1 MINIDVSISIAWK
14 KLKSSLKFS
23 SPTSNKEWAIYLDC
37 IPEAFGILYLWSI
50 SLLRSEQW
58 SILLTQSSRKTSQ
71 SRTWLGIEYQQC
83 SVQGNK
89 FDHVIKIF
97 TIAQIILLMLIYQ
110 NHWQSSAQ
118 KNVRANVRSSLKAD
132 CQIWLC
138 ATSKNRQIKSELIHL
153 DISFQNRPHLIMF
166 IFRTLSNN
174 PEYALQSISMNL
186 SLTVVSNTRIG
197 QGNHFCPP
205 VCPRLNLSTYPFK
218 LLNKLTNFLKNGLF
232 FRFVMRI

>member
-58 SILLTQSSRKTSQ
+58 SIWLTQSSRKTSQ
-71 SRTWLGIEYQQC
+71 SRIWLGIEYQQC

-97 TIAQIILLMLIYQ
+97 TIAQITLLMLIIKITDKVL
-110 NHWQSSAQ
+110 SKRMLELTS
-118 KNVRANVRSSLKAD
+118 VPRLKAD

-138 ATSKNRQIKSELIHL
+138 ATSKNPQIKSELIHL
-153 DISFQNRPHLIMF
+153 DISFQNRPHLLTIV
-166 IFRTLSNN
+166 FRTLSNN

-186 SLTVVSNTRIG
+186 SLTVVSNTGIG
-197 QGNHFCPP
+197 QGNHFVPLCAQD
-205 VCPRLNLSTYPFK
+205 
-218 LLNKLTNFLKNGLF
+218 
-232 FRFVMRI
+232 